1 MNNYSEISKE
11 LPGNLDEKSRNLL
24 LKFIMLSKTLSK
36 QQIEE
41 IRMGLEENVDVSLY
55 AKKDFSD
62 RKMRE
67 IRLGLKNN
75 VDVTHYLNPAFTW
88 NQMRETPMYDVLQ
101 IK

>member
-55 AKKDFSD
+55 AKKDFSVVSD
-62 RKMRE
+62 NSCLCVGQ
-67 IRLGLKNN
+67 RLIHLSSNICN
-75 VDVTHYLNPAFTW
+75 SARLPQTAHFLCITHIY
-88 NQMRETPMYDVLQ
+88 V
-101 IK
+101 